1 MRCIDIHF
9 GNTSKHYETYM
20 ASKIYLPL
28 FVIFPP
34 PPFFIFT
41 QSFSLSVCC
50 TLHSHFLTH
59 TSIYHHHPH
68 HSFRRSPSLS
78 LLHAHT
84 LTCLILSHISHTHTS
99 LYFTP
104 PLYLSIPV
112 SISLYSLSHA
122 EFSLSG
128 ILSFFPP
135 TISLAFN
142 LSLSRIH
149 STLSHTFSH
158 PTMFFVFL
166 SLSLCVICLQQT
178 LFSHS

>member
-1 MRCIDIHF
+1 M
-9 GNTSKHYETYM
+9 T
-20 ASKIYLPL
+20 SKIYLPL
-28 FVIFPP
+28 FVIFP
-34 PPFFIFT
+34 FFIFT
-41 QSFSLSVCC
+41 QSFSLCVVHY
-50 TLHSHFLTH
+50 TRTFSHN
-59 TSIYHHHPH
+59 SIYHHHQH
-68 HSFRRSPSLS
+68 HSFSRSPSLS

-99 LYFTP
+99 LYLTP

-112 SISLYSLSHA
+112 SISQYSLSHA

-166 SLSLCVICLQQT
+166 SLSV
-178 LFSHS
+178 LFVYNKLFFHTHNYL

>member
-1 MRCIDIHF
+1 MLCF
-9 GNTSKHYETYM
+9 ETYM
-20 ASKIYLPL
+20 TSKIYLPL

-34 PPFFIFT
+34 PLFYFHSLI
-41 QSFSLSVCC
+41 LSVCC
-50 TLHSHFLTH
+50 TLHSHFLTQF
-59 TSIYHHHPH
+59 YLP
-68 HSFRRSPSLS
+68 SPPAPFFQPISLS
-78 LLHAHT
+78 FSLTRTHT
-84 LTCLILSHISHTHTS
+84 HTCLILSHISHTHTS
-99 LYFTP
+99 LYLTP

-112 SISLYSLSHA
+112 SISQYSLSHA

-149 STLSHTFSH
+149 STLSRTFSH

-166 SLSLCVICLQQT
+166 SLCVIFLQQT